1 MKGKTTLPLTLLW
14 VVVWRLHAGCWSA
27 FFYFLPFSHFAHK
40 LYSFFFIL
48 SLNGMSACVKN
59 LDPKV
64 NFLCLLSLPF
74 LRLTFL
80 LRKQL
85 FIAFITYLSK
95 LTL

>member
-1 MKGKTTLPLTLLW
+1 
-14 VVVWRLHAGCWSA
+14 
-27 FFYFLPFSHFAHK
+27 
-40 LYSFFFIL
+40 
-48 SLNGMSACVKN
+48 MSACVKN

-85 FIAFITYLSK
+85 VIAFITYFSK